1 MRYTIGDRV
10 RITTDK
16 SKSRGW
22 NPDGKMDKWLGKVM
36 TIRDIQGRHYRMKED
51 RKEFFGD
58 GWFWSEDMIGGLASS
73 KSKKQEVKHGK
84 WEKAMPRRKGRNA
97 TYRCSCCGQLR
108 SSYYNDV
115 QNWEYCPCGAKM
127 DKE

>member
-1 MRYTIGDRV
+1 MKRYIDAEEL
-10 RITTDK
+10 I
-16 SKSRGW
+16 
-22 NPDGKMDKWLGKVM
+22 NNLN
-36 TIRDIQGRHYRMKED
+36 
-51 RKEFFGD
+51 EFAPESFNALINSLILKQPTAD
-58 GWFWSEDMIGGLASS
+58 V
-73 KSKKQEVKHGK
+73 QEVKHGK

>member
-1 MRYTIGDRV
+1 MARYIDV
-10 RITTDK
+10 EDLINNLNK
-16 SKSRGW
+16 FAPESFNALINS
-22 NPDGKMDKWLGKVM
+22 L
-36 TIRDIQGRHYRMKED
+36 IMKQPTAD
-51 RKEFFGD
+51 V
-58 GWFWSEDMIGGLASS
+58 
-73 KSKKQEVKHGK
+73 QEVKHGK

>member
-1 MRYTIGDRV
+1 MASYIDVEPYKDCKIVLHNEDSGV
-10 RITTDK
+10 LIQ
-16 SKSRGW
+16 
-22 NPDGKMDKWLGKVM
+22 
-36 TIRDIQGRHYRMKED
+36 DIPTADVQEMKY
-51 RKEFFGD
+51 
-58 GWFWSEDMIGGLASS
+58 
-73 KSKKQEVKHGK
+73 GK
-84 WEKAMPRRKGRNA
+84 WKKAMPRRKGRNA